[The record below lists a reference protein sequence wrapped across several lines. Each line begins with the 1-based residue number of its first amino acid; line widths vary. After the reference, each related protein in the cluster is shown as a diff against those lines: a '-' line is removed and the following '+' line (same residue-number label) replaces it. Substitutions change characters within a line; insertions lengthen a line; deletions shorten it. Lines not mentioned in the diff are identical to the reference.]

1 MMREGQTMGSG
12 TPDAAVKFTYE
23 DYLLFPED
31 GLRHEIIDGEH
42 EVTPSPLTRHQRIV
56 ANLFRILDPFIRER
70 KLGEVFLSPF
80 DVILSNLDIVVP
92 DLLFVSGERS
102 AIVTE
107 KNLQGAPE
115 LIVDAPELIVEV
127 LSEGTRKGD
136 EVTKRKLYERF
147 GVQEYWIADP
157 VLESIKVYRQSGK
170 GFERVA
176 ELSVEAGETLTSPL
190 FPGLTIPLD
199 AVFGIP
205 VP

>member
-1 MMREGQTMGSG
+1 MLPEGQTMGST
-12 TPDAAVKFTYE
+12 TPGAAVKFTYE

-56 ANLFRILDPFIRER
+56 ANLFRVLDPFIRER
-70 KLGEVFLSPF
+70 KLGEVFLAPF

-115 LIVDAPELIVEV
+115 LIVEV
-127 LSEGTRKGD
+127 LSEGTRKRD

-147 GVQEYWIADP
+147 GVQEYWVADP

-170 GFERVA
+170 GFERIA

-190 FPGLTIPLD
+190 FPGLAIPLD
-199 AVFGIP
+199 AVFGTP